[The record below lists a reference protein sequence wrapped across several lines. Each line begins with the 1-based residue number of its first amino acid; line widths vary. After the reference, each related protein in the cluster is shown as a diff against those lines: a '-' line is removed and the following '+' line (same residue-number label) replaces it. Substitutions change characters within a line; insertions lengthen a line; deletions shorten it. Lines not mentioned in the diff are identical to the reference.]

1 MNPATFCLELYS
13 NKYMYIHAN
22 MYFAIDVWT
31 NFVPPY
37 QNDHAEILEIN
48 FCTVVFGGWSIIL
61 AEVYRYLT
69 VLYLQRII
77 LSYQSHTGL
86 GVVERELNIW
96 GSKPF
101 ILLLEKKIEKR
112 MKSGTHRF
120 QHLDDF
126 FFKL

>member
-1 MNPATFCLELYS
+1 M
-13 NKYMYIHAN
+13 
-22 MYFAIDVWT
+22 
-31 NFVPPY
+31 
-37 QNDHAEILEIN
+37 
-48 FCTVVFGGWSIIL
+48 
-61 AEVYRYLT
+61 T

-86 GVVERELNIW
+86 GVVERELEIR
-96 GSKPF
+96 GLKPF